1 MKRAP
6 PIPLLPLL
14 ARTQGRA
21 IPSSAMLACPMGGP
35 IFSTF
40 TASGVRYSH
49 HKLSNRV
56 TCSQLQPVRFAS
68 RPQFALSPLAA
79 LFQTAA
85 RRSPSP
91 MPRQSAPSPP
101 ERIPFPSGED
111 LHRDTPVII
120 LPRAGPN
127 LYGAEPHDSPLLP
140 HTHTPTR
147 AQVEDTFAFWKPG
160 FSRTTPFLFS
170 RFIGGEPSTL
180 SGVSCCQDCHPPP
193 PPAVP
198 FPHSRPSKLQCPCV
212 LLPLPL
218 PRPPPASSPAQERP
232 KCQCNNATQGYLIRA
247 KRKKRKEQKSPKD
260 RKRSKYLV
268 QSMTCGASAESPTR
282 RSASRAR
289 ACSFSPAAVAARLSG
304 AKVSIFARGGKG
316 LDGARRRGCV
326 MNRLVLGP
334 NGCGCL

>member
-1 MKRAP
+1 MVMEMGCCEKSSP
-6 PIPLLPLL
+6 HPSFTSFSPDPGPSHPVQCH
-14 ARTQGRA
+14 ARM
-21 IPSSAMLACPMGGP
+21 PHGGP
-35 IFSTF
+35 YFLHLHGLGGSVFPPQLCNKSSIAVNCSPSVSHPDLNSPPPHWPPFS
-40 TASGVRYSH
+40 
-49 HKLSNRV
+49 
-56 TCSQLQPVRFAS
+56 QPQ
-68 RPQFALSPLAA
+68 P
-79 LFQTAA
+79 AA

-180 SGVSCCQDCHPPP
+180 SGVSCCQDCHPSP

-198 FPHSRPSKLQCPCV
+198 FPPSPHSRPSKLQCPCV

-247 KRKKRKEQKSPKD
+247 KRKKRKEKRVKIAE
-260 RKRSKYLV
+260 RSKAV
-268 QSMTCGASAESPTR
+268 QVPGLINDMRRLRRVPHSAE
-282 RSASRAR
+282 
-289 ACSFSPAAVAARLSG
+289 CLSG
-304 AKVSIFARGGKG
+304 P
-316 LDGARRRGCV
+316 
-326 MNRLVLGP
+326 RLFVFPGRCCGP
-334 NGCGCL
+334 LVGSEGIDICTRW